1 MKKPIVLVIMDG
13 VGRGDGGSG
22 DAVKQANT
30 PTLDNLM
37 ATCPMTWLK
46 AHGTAVGLPTDD
58 DMGNSEVGHNALGCG
73 QIYSQGA
80 KLVQESIET
89 GSLYQSKTWVDLTDN
104 CLQNGKA
111 LHFIGL
117 LSDGNVHS
125 NISHLIA
132 MLKKAR
138 EMGLKRVYCH
148 ILLDG
153 RDVPA
158 TSALDYVDQLETVL
172 AELNDAEHAY
182 KIASGGGRMVI
193 TMDRYEANWPMVEKG
208 WRTHVQAE
216 GRQFASAREAIETY
230 RAENPGMIDQDL
242 LPFVVA
248 HDGKPVAKIE
258 NGDSVI
264 LFNFRGDRAQEISL
278 AFDRKDF
285 DKFDRGDYTGVKF
298 AGMLEYDGDLKIP
311 MHYLVEPPVIRNTL
325 TEVLCKAGV
334 HEYAVSETQK
344 YGHVTYFWNGNRSGK
359 VDESL
364 EDYAEVPS
372 DVIPFEQAPAMKSV
386 EITDLLVEAMA
397 SHKYQFLR
405 CNYPNG
411 DMVGHT
417 GVLSAVITAME
428 AVDAGLARVK
438 EAADKYGYTLLVT
451 ADHRDHISILPRNP
465 QNGTVILDILPEML
479 LQENIVDQSTFN
491 NGNHCLQLF
500 LDQQLIFP
508 LQTLGIDIFHGL
520 AKSVHDPGLL
530 HGFGDILHNSQLDCF
545 LGIVEFIIGRHHNKH
560 RVIIGP
566 ADLFHGID
574 AVDPRHLDIH
584 DCNVRSKALRQ
595 FDDTP
600 SGFGILHFTDILK
613 FFLNNELQGID
624 HDSFIICQHDLIHLL
639 FLSPLPEDTGSLP
652 CPGSCHHYGS
662 S

>member
-1 MKKPIVLVIMDG
+1 MDG
-13 VGRGDGGSG
+13 VGRGDGGPG

-30 PTLDNLM
+30 PTLDKLM

-89 GSLYQSKTWVDLTDN
+89 GSLYQSKTWIDLTDN

-138 EMGLKRVYCH
+138 EMGLKKG
-148 ILLDG
+148 LLPHPARRPRRPRDKCAGLCRPAGVRSGGTERRGACIQDRLRRRTHGHYHGPLRGQLADG
-153 RDVPA
+153 R
-158 TSALDYVDQLETVL
+158 
-172 AELNDAEHAY
+172 
-182 KIASGGGRMVI
+182 K
-193 TMDRYEANWPMVEKG
+193 KG

-248 HDGKPVAKIE
+248 HDGNPVAKIE

-285 DKFDRGDYTGVKF
+285 DKFDRGNYTGVKF

-386 EITDLLVEAMA
+386 EITDLLVAAMA

-451 ADHRDHISILPRNP
+451 ADHGNADQMLETKKGKTSVRTAHSLNP
-465 QNGTVILDILPEML
+465 VPFIIYDPDNKYEIKDG
-479 LQENIVDQSTFN
+479 
-491 NGNHCLQLF
+491 HY
-500 LDQQLIFP
+500 
-508 LQTLGIDIFHGL
+508 GL
-520 AKSVHDPGLL
+520 ANVAPTIVTMMGLETP
-530 HGFGDILHNSQLDCF
+530 DCW
-545 LGIVEFIIGRHHNKH
+545 
-560 RVIIGP
+560 
-566 ADLFHGID
+566 
-574 AVDPRHLDIH
+574 
-584 DCNVRSKALRQ
+584 Q
-595 FDDTP
+595 P
-600 SGFGILHFTDILK
+600 SMI
-613 FFLNNELQGID
+613 
-624 HDSFIICQHDLIHLL
+624 
-639 FLSPLPEDTGSLP
+639 
-652 CPGSCHHYGS
+652 
-662 S
+662 

>member
-13 VGRGDGGSG
+13 VGRGDGGPG

-30 PTLDNLM
+30 PTLDKLM

-89 GSLYQSKTWVDLTDN
+89 GSLYQSKTWVELTDN

-138 EMGLKRVYCH
+138 EMGLKKVYCH

-158 TSALDYVDQLETVL
+158 TSALEYVDQLEAVL
-172 AELNDAEHAY
+172 ASLSDAEHEY

-208 WRTHVQAE
+208 WRTHVQGE
-216 GRQFASAREAIETY
+216 GRQFASAKEAIETY
-230 RAENPGMIDQDL
+230 RAETGCIDQDL
-242 LPFVVA
+242 PAFVIERS
-248 HDGKPVAKIE
+248 GEPVAKIA

-285 DKFDRGDYTGVKF
+285 DHFDRGDYTGVKF
-298 AGMLEYDGDLKIP
+298 AGMLQYDGDLKIP
-311 MHYLVEPPVIRNTL
+311 QHYLVQPPVIKHTL
-325 TEVLCKAGV
+325 TEVLCAAGI
-334 HEYAVSETQK
+334 HEYALSETQK

-359 VDESL
+359 VDENL
-364 EDYAEVPS
+364 EVYEEVPS
-372 DVIPFEQAPAMKSV
+372 DVIPFEKAPAMKSK
-386 EITDLLVEAMA
+386 EITEKMVENMA
-397 SHKYQFLR
+397 SRKFQFLR
-405 CNYPNG
+405 CNFPNG

-417 GVLSAVITAME
+417 GVFDAVVYAME
-428 AVDAGLARVK
+428 CVDKSVAAIV

-451 ADHRDHISILPRNP
+451 ADHGNADQMTETKKGKTSVRTAHSLNPVPFIIYDPDH
-465 QNGTVILDILPEML
+465 TWVIKD
-479 LQENIVDQSTFN
+479 
-491 NGNHCLQLF
+491 GHY
-500 LDQQLIFP
+500 
-508 LQTLGIDIFHGL
+508 GL
-520 AKSVHDPGLL
+520 ANVAPTIVKMMGLTAP
-530 HGFGDILHNSQLDCF
+530 DCW
-545 LGIVEFIIGRHHNKH
+545 E
-560 RVIIGP
+560 
-566 ADLFHGID
+566 
-574 AVDPRHLDIH
+574 
-584 DCNVRSKALRQ
+584 
-595 FDDTP
+595 
-600 SGFGILHFTDILK
+600 
-613 FFLNNELQGID
+613 
-624 HDSFIICQHDLIHLL
+624 DSMV
-639 FLSPLPEDTGSLP
+639 
-652 CPGSCHHYGS
+652 
-662 S
+662 